1 MNMNKTNQEEQP
13 HWQAFILLLKEVAK
27 QKGISNYEIADK
39 TGYAEST
46 IGRIFKL
53 EFCPKLQIFLDIM
66 QVLNLNIFF
75 ETRDGTTELNLAFE
89 NAMEQIGRRPE
100 KLPKN

>member
-1 MNMNKTNQEEQP
+1 MKTENQESQP
-13 HWQAFILLLKEVAK
+13 HWKVFILLAK
-27 QKGISNYEIADK
+27 NIAAEKNISNYEIAEK

-53 EFCPKLQIFLDIM
+53 EFCPKLQIFLDILR
-66 QVLNLNIFF
+66 VLEVNIFF
-75 ETRDGTTELNLAFE
+75 ESRDSDTDLNLMFE
-89 NAMEQIGRRPE
+89 KAMEDLGRRPD